1 MAADALAELVE
12 RLLAQVRAGTTEM
25 ADAEYEEPVG
35 AYGDAGRFA
44 LERERFFGGDV
55 PLVVGLSGQ
64 LPAPH
69 TVVPFDDYGVPLLLR
84 RDGAGRFRA
93 FLNVCRHRGAR
104 VVEQA
109 GRTRRMT
116 CGYHGWTYDDGG
128 ALVGVPGAAGFV
140 GVDRACRGLVEVPA
154 GEAGGLLFVK
164 PRADAAPFDAAG
176 WLGGLAPFLDE
187 REVATRP
194 YLTDRILDRPTNW
207 KSAMDTFGE
216 VYHFASTHRNTL
228 AERTISDT
236 MVTDTFGPHQ
246 RFAAPTRTI
255 TDYGADP
262 ALAPLDVMSLVHLIY
277 PNATLLVSTR
287 SIQLYTVAPGRS
299 PGESLMRQRFF
310 APVGAESEVERPA
323 LLEMCDFYFQVVRDE
338 DWAKAE
344 AVEAG
349 LRSGANETVVFG
361 RNELCLHRMHDAWRA
376 GLGLPTPSRTPGSGV
391 SPGTPGSGVSPED
404 MFDTQPA

>member
-12 RLLAQVRAGTTEM
+12 RLLVHVRAGTTEL

-35 AYGDAGRFA
+35 AYADAGRFA
-44 LERERFFGGDV
+44 LERERFFSGDV
-55 PLVVGLSGQ
+55 PLVVGLAGQ

-104 VVEQA
+104 VVEA
-109 GRTRRMT
+109 PGRLRRMT

-128 ALVGVPGAAGFV
+128 ALVGVPGAAGFD

-164 PRADAAPFDAAG
+164 PRAGATPFDATD
-176 WLGGLAPFLDE
+176 WLAGLAPFLDE
-187 REVATRP
+187 QGVPTRA
-194 YLTDRILDRPTNW
+194 YLTERTLDRPTNW

-216 VYHFASTHRNTL
+216 VYHFAYTHRNTL

-255 TDYGADP
+255 TDYGTDP
-262 ALAPLDVMSLVHLIY
+262 ALEPLEVLSLVHLIY

-287 SIQLYTVAPGRS
+287 SIQLYTIAPGGA

-310 APVGAESEVERPA
+310 APVAPGTESERAA

-349 LRSGANETVVFG
+349 LRSGANQTLVFG
-361 RNELCLHRMHDAWRA
+361 RNELCLHRLHDAWRA
-376 GLGLPTPSRTPGSGV
+376 GLGLPMPSRAPA
-391 SPGTPGSGVSPED
+391 SGVSPED
-404 MFDTQPA
+404 DLVTQPS